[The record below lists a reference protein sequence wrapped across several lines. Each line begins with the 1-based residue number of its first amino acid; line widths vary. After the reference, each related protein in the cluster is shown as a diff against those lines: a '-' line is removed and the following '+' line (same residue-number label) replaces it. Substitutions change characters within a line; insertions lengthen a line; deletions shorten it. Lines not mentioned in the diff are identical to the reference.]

1 MRLVI
6 KIGGKVLEQNALRR
20 CLSKQM
26 VRLQRAG
33 HTMVVVHGGGAIL
46 TDMLAR
52 LGIKT
57 RFIAGLRYT
66 DHATRDVALMVLAGL
81 VNKRLVAEF
90 LSQGGTAV
98 GLCGGD
104 AGLARTRKLRIRSS
118 GRRVDLGWVG
128 RPVWVNVAFLR
139 KLMRD
144 GVVPVVAS
152 IGLGSRSEYYNVNAD
167 DLASAFASALRA
179 DALIFISDTDGV
191 RDHEHRLLPVIALKD
206 IERLVRHKVV
216 TDGMVL
222 KLRSCAR
229 TLKKNVSEIS
239 ILGAA
244 KPDALWRAVVEKK
257 NLGTRIIRSR

>member
-1 MRLVI
+1 MKLVI
-6 KIGGKVLEQNALRR
+6 KIGGKVLEQDALRR
-20 CLSKQM
+20 RLARQM
-26 VRLQRAG
+26 VRLERAG
-33 HTMVVVHGGGAIL
+33 HAMVVVHGGGATL
-46 TDMLAR
+46 TATLAR
-52 LGIKT
+52 LGVET

-66 DHATRDVALMVLAGL
+66 DRETRDVALMVLAGL

-104 AGLARTRKLRIRSS
+104 AGLTRTRKLRLGAN

-128 RPVWVNVAFLR
+128 RPARVNVEFLR

-144 GVVPVVAS
+144 GMVPVVAS
-152 IGLGSRSEYYNVNAD
+152 IGLGPRGEYYNVNAD
-167 DLASAFASALRA
+167 DLSAAFASALQA
-179 DALIFISDTDGV
+179 DALILISDTEGV
-191 RDHEHRLLPVIALKD
+191 RDHEHRLLPVIALSD
-206 IERLVRHKVV
+206 IERLIRNKVV
-216 TDGMVL
+216 TDGMVP

-229 TLKKNVSEIS
+229 TLRKNVSEIT

-244 KPDALWRAVVEKK
+244 KPDALWRTVVEKK